1 MKECLHENPSHICL
15 HHGSLFHNRLFA
27 HVKSNF
33 KKVSL
38 FLFSFQNVFYIN
50 LTLKQHSISVQS
62 KEKVWRKKTN
72 FKYSIL
78 HTWDRNALDRSYSFS
93 DCLPLKKQAKNQK
106 TKMNDLV
113 TFSSTDSPDPT
124 VKNPKQ
130 RKTETQQR
138 SIYGTRKCQSHM
150 TEVE

>member
-62 KEKVWRKKTN
+62 KEKVWRKKLTLN
-72 FKYSIL
+72 
-78 HTWDRNALDRSYSFS
+78 TVSYIHETEMHWLEVIVF
-93 DCLPLKKQAKNQK
+93 Q
-106 TKMNDLV
+106 
-113 TFSSTDSPDPT
+113 T
-124 VKNPKQ
+124 VYP
-130 RKTETQQR
+130 
-138 SIYGTRKCQSHM
+138 
-150 TEVE
+150 